1 MRQREIYLK
10 LQKKSI
16 FVRDAKFFEG
26 LFTFDW
32 LGAADA
38 HWWPFQMMESGGK

>member
-1 MRQREIYLK
+1 MQN
-10 LQKKSI
+10 
-16 FVRDAKFFEG
+16 VFEG

-38 HWWPFQMMESGGK
+38 HWWPFQILNGGKWWKVNNPPD